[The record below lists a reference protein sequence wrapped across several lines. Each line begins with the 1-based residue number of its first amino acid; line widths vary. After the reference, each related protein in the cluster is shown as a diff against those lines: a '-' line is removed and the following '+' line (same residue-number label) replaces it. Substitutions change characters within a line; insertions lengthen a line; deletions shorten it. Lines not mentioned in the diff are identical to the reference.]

1 MPARESEALVLR
13 AYPYREADLIVSFF
27 ARDRGKLRGIAKGVR
42 RPKSRFGSGLERLAH
57 SRLSYFQKQT
67 VELVRIDRSELVG
80 PPLLLRTDY
89 PSSVALDF
97 VAEVAEYLLPEHEP
111 NDAYFRL
118 LVMMLEEIWSELN
131 TNPPAGAGVPAK
143 LWRALT
149 YFSLW
154 SLRLGGWMPP
164 LDVCMETGR
173 ELEPG
178 ETTYYQ
184 PSEPGLL
191 SAEAAGREA
200 RKLTPESR
208 VLAQRMLR
216 LPLPAFHDGEW
227 SAETAVDLRQFLF
240 QRLEAHLERRLTTLS
255 LLRSFDR
262 AAPSV

>member
-131 TNPPAGAGVPAK
+131 TNPPVGAGVPAK
-143 LWRALT
+143 LCVR
-149 YFSLW
+149 
-154 SLRLGGWMPP
+154 
-164 LDVCMETGR
+164 
-173 ELEPG
+173 
-178 ETTYYQ
+178 
-184 PSEPGLL
+184 
-191 SAEAAGREA
+191 
-200 RKLTPESR
+200 
-208 VLAQRMLR
+208 
-216 LPLPAFHDGEW
+216 
-227 SAETAVDLRQFLF
+227 
-240 QRLEAHLERRLTTLS
+240 
-255 LLRSFDR
+255 
-262 AAPSV
+262 